1 MPVDGLHI
9 RHVGLQVFQLPTKQA
24 FLQDTPYGCEM
35 NDISETLDKSLKLF
49 KKKMQELSF
58 SLLCS

>member
-49 KKKMQELSF
+49 KKKK
-58 SLLCS
+58 CRN